1 MTINVRDLVFSELQK
16 IRASKGLPEELFQI
30 EEVLLGEDIGIDSLD
45 LATLIVNLEEATGIQ
60 PFQNGFV
67 MFETIGELIN
77 LFSA

>member
-30 EEVLLGEDIGIDSLD
+30 EEILLGEDIGIDSLD
-45 LATLIVNLEEATGIQ
+45 LATLIVNLEEATGRQ

-67 MFETIGELIN
+67 MFETIGELIH